1 MRRLLLRSL
10 LIAVLVGPAVTFV
23 LTVASMRRAVKYEPG
38 ISEDEI
44 KSYHNL
50 PVSEL
55 QALLKSRE
63 VKLTRYQ
70 WLRESIG
77 YAYFWEGI
85 ALTSIRPCIGIFI
98 GCVIIGTLER
108 RRAIPLRW
116 NDAAVPKECTLKRHW
131 GRLLWVTITNLSIFV
146 FSIYGVIGIHQQEI
160 LTNASY
166 PPPPSF
172 WTVFYYNPDLA
183 VALVFSGV
191 GLLLEALNRWEAALI
206 NCGLWLAVSIYAVA
220 EGEPAFSTAVVV
232 GLFAVDVVW
241 YVLPVRRKVTL
252 HAGVDNS

>member
-1 MRRLLLRSL
+1 L
-10 LIAVLVGPAVTFV
+10 LIAVLVGPALTFV

-44 KSYHNL
+44 KSYHNR

-116 NDAAVPKECTLKRHW
+116 NDAAVQKDRTLKRHW
-131 GRLLWVTITNLSIFV
+131 GRMLWVTVTNLPVIV
-146 FSIYGVIGIHQQEI
+146 FSIYVLSGVYQDDIRNSLG
-160 LTNASY
+160 N
-166 PPPPSF
+166 PPHPSF
-172 WTVFYYNPDLA
+172 WDVIHDNPSYAIALFLA
-183 VALVFSGV
+183 GI
-191 GLLLEALNRWEAALI
+191 GLLLETIRRREAGFV
-206 NCGLWLAVSIYAVA
+206 NCGLWLMVSIYSIAVS
-220 EGEPAFSTAVVV
+220 EPIASRAVVIGIFV
-232 GLFAVDVVW
+232 VSFVLYFAADKAR
-241 YVLPVRRKVTL
+241 LLLDKL
-252 HAGVDNS
+252 NS

>member
-1 MRRLLLRSL
+1 MRSLLLRSL
-10 LIAVLVGPAVTFV
+10 LVAVLIGPPLTFV
-23 LTVASMRRAVKYEPG
+23 STVASVRPGVKYEPG

-44 KSYHNL
+44 KSYDNR

-70 WLRESIG
+70 RLRESIG
-77 YAYFWEGI
+77 YAYFWKGL
-85 ALTSIRPCIGIFI
+85 ALTSIRSCIGIFI
-98 GCVIIGTLER
+98 GCVILGILER
-108 RRAIPLRW
+108 RRAIPLRR
-116 NDAAVPKECTLKRHW
+116 NDAAVPKERTLKRHW
-131 GRLLWVTITNLSIFV
+131 GRLLWVTITNLPIFV

-160 LTNASY
+160 LINASN

-172 WTVFYYNPDLA
+172 WTVFYDNPHLA
-183 VALVFSGV
+183 GALVLAGA
-191 GLLLEALNRWEAALI
+191 GLLLEALNRWEAALM

-220 EGEPAFSTAVVV
+220 ESEPAFSTAVVV

>member
-1 MRRLLLRSL
+1 MRSLLLRSL
-10 LIAVLVGPAVTFV
+10 LIAVLVGPALTFV

-44 KSYHNL
+44 KSYHNR

-98 GCVIIGTLER
+98 GCVIIWTLER
-108 RRAIPLRW
+108 RHAIPLRW

-131 GRLLWVTITNLSIFV
+131 GRLLWVAVTNLPVIV
-146 FSIYGVIGIHQQEI
+146 FSIYVLNGVYQDDIRNSLG
-160 LTNASY
+160 N
-166 PPPPSF
+166 PPHPSF
-172 WTVFYYNPDLA
+172 WDVIHDNPSYAIALFLA
-183 VALVFSGV
+183 GI
-191 GLLLEALNRWEAALI
+191 GLLLETMRRREAGFT
-206 NCGLWLAVSIYAVA
+206 NCGLWLMVSIYSIAVS
-220 EGEPAFSTAVVV
+220 EPIASRAVVIGIFV
-232 GLFAVDVVW
+232 VSFVLYFAADKA
-241 YVLPVRRKVTL
+241 RFFQHR
-252 HAGVDNS
+252 G